1 MGWWT
6 GGSERARNGGS
17 APEGDRISHAKIPRE
32 EQQEAYFRQMEID
45 PTKYTPEDVKRALIT
60 EMPPIKINVEEL
72 MACAWPCW

>member
-1 MGWWT
+1 MD
-6 GGSERARNGGS
+6 RNAQETAG
-17 APEGDRISHAKIPRE
+17 PLPKEIVFPTPKIPRE

>member
-1 MGWWT
+1 
-6 GGSERARNGGS
+6 
-17 APEGDRISHAKIPRE
+17 
-32 EQQEAYFRQMEID
+32 MEID